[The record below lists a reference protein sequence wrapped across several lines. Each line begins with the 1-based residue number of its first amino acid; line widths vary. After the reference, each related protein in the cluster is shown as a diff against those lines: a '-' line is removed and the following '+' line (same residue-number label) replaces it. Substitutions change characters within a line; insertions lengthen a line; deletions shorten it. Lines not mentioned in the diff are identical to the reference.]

1 MNNRRESS
9 SLSPSA
15 KPECALGLVECG
27 VKSID
32 KIEVICLSFR
42 CCSAER
48 IEWRQPF
55 YDFLNEFNLV
65 EEIKFRYL
73 LLDTVNLNG
82 GN

>member
-1 MNNRRESS
+1 MGSS
-9 SLSPSA
+9 PTLAA
-15 KPECALGLVECG
+15 KPKCALRLVECG
-27 VKSID
+27 VKCID

-73 LLDTVNLNG
+73 LLDIVNLDG

>member
-1 MNNRRESS
+1 MPCVGSNPT
-9 SLSPSA
+9 LAA
-15 KPECALGLVECG
+15 KPKCALGLVECG

-55 YDFLNEFNLV
+55 YDYCKMNLIQLGKLNSVIYSWIPLIWMEGI
-65 EEIKFRYL
+65 E
-73 LLDTVNLNG
+73 
-82 GN
+82 